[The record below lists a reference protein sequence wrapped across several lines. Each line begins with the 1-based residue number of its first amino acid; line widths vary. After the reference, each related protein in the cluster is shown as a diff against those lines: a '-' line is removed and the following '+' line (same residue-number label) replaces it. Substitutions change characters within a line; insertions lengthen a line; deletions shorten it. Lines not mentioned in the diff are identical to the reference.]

1 MATSRDDMENKRLTF
16 RRFKDGDHK
25 YKRVG
30 DDIFNEDKTFKC
42 PTYVHRTPPCQGS
55 CPSGEDIRGYLQIVR
70 GIEKPTGE
78 MSMEEYAFRRSTD
91 ANPFPAMMGRVCPAP
106 CEDGCNR
113 NNVDDF
119 VGINS
124 VEQFIGDSAYENKYT
139 FDNSAPLSGKKVA
152 IVGAGPAG
160 MAAAYQLRRKGHASV
175 IFDDHA
181 EPGGMMR
188 YGIPGYRTP
197 RDVLNHEC
205 NRIVEMGGIE
215 LRMNTRVGKDVSIE
229 DLEKEFDAIL
239 WAIGCKTG
247 RKLPVPNSDAPNCVT
262 GVQFLE
268 AFNSGTL
275 QVVSDKVVCV
285 GGGDTSIDVVS
296 VARRLGK
303 IENFNK
309 EDRPE
314 QVIGGYVAHDS
325 AFAAAREGAEVTLT
339 SLFKREEMTATDH
352 EVEDALREGVR
363 IDDGVMPL
371 EVLLDA
377 DGRARALKMCKCEM
391 DGGRPV
397 PIEGTEYE
405 IECNLI
411 VSAIGQGG
419 DLSAGLESLDNGR
432 GLIDADAFYQ
442 VPGRKG
448 HFVAGD
454 IVRPHLLT
462 TAIGQASIAS
472 ETIDHY
478 LKQEAQKKRPKVDVH
493 HFELLKKLNEA
504 NLAPETFDPNDPN
517 EERGTNSGNWA
528 VHNYEDRSSAEII
541 ASDKLFLGHFPFTPR
556 NKRSSYGPSA
566 EEVLGHFA
574 ERGVGLNTEQAV
586 NEAERCMSCGMC
598 FECDNC
604 VIYCPQDAIFRV
616 KKDKAT
622 TGRYVDTDYAK
633 CVGCHICSDVCPTG
647 YIDMAMGDH

>member
-1 MATSRDDMENKRLTF
+1 MEKDLTF
-16 RRFKDGDHK
+16 RLFEDGDYK
-25 YKRVG
+25 YARIG
-30 DDIFNEDKTFKC
+30 DDIFNEDKSYKC

-55 CPSGEDIRGYLQIVR
+55 CPSGEDIRGWLQIVR
-70 GIEKPTGE
+70 GIEKPSGD
-78 MSMEEYAFRRSTD
+78 MSMQEYAFRRSTD

-113 NNVDDF
+113 NNVEDF

-124 VEQFIGDSAYENKYT
+124 VEQYIGDSAFEQKFT
-139 FDNSAPLSGKKVA
+139 FDNSAPLTGKKVA
-152 IVGAGPAG
+152 IIGAGPAG
-160 MAAAYQLRRKGHASV
+160 MAAAYQLRRKGHAST

-181 EPGGMMR
+181 ELGGMMR

-197 RDVLNHEC
+197 RDVLNREC
-205 NRIVEMGGIE
+205 ERIVEMGGIE
-215 LRMNTRVGKDVSIE
+215 LRMNTRVGKDISIKQ
-229 DLEKEFDAIL
+229 LEKDYDAIL
-239 WAIGCKTG
+239 WAVGCKTG
-247 RKLPVPNSDAPNCVT
+247 RKLPVPNSDAPNCVS
-262 GVQFLE
+262 GVAFLE
-268 AFNSGTL
+268 AFNKGVL
-275 QVVSDKVVCV
+275 QVTADKVVCV

-303 IENFNK
+303 INMLGK

-339 SLFKREEMTATDH
+339 SLFPKEEMTAAEH
-352 EVEDALREGVR
+352 EVHDALYEGVR

-371 EVLLDA
+371 EVVLNEE
-377 DGRARALKMCKCEM
+377 GRAIALKMAKCEM
-391 DGGRPV
+391 VDGRPTPV
-397 PIEGTEYE
+397 AGTEYQ
-405 IECNLI
+405 IECDLI

-419 DLSAGLESLDNGR
+419 DLSEGLEELDNGR

-442 VPGRKG
+442 VPNRPG

-454 IVRPHLLT
+454 IIRPHLLT

-472 ETIDHY
+472 ESIDHY
-478 LKQEAQKKRPKVDVH
+478 MKNEAQKKRPKVDVH
-493 HFELLKKLNEA
+493 HFELLQKLKEA
-504 NLAPETFDPNDPN
+504 NLSPEAYEAEKQGDL
-517 EERGTNSGNWA
+517 RGTDDASYA

-541 ASDKLFLGHFPFTPR
+541 ASDRLFLAHFPYTPR
-556 NKRSSYGPSA
+556 NKRSSSGPSA
-566 EEVLGHFA
+566 DEVLGHFA
-574 ERGVGLNTEQAV
+574 ERGIGLNTEQAV
-586 NEAERCMSCGMC
+586 DESGRCMSCGMC

-616 KKDKAT
+616 KKDQYT
-622 TGRYVDTDYAK
+622 TGRYVDTDYGK
-633 CVGCHICSDVCPTG
+633 CIGCHICSDVCPTG